1 VIGLLRALVYRV
13 FGDAPDAKWK
23 PTGLRF
29 TTARDYDYELAKAGA
44 LRARRRT
51 ASGKTMHRPKPIP
64 RAKVLPMGER
74 TKRA

>member
-1 VIGLLRALVYRV
+1 MINLLRSLVYRV

-44 LRARRRT
+44 ARAKRRT
-51 ASGKTMHRPKPIP
+51 ASGKALHRPKPKP
-64 RAKVLPMGER
+64 CAKVLPMSER
-74 TKRA
+74 KAR